1 MSTGQH
7 PLSDAKRVAR
17 IKALIHDIDVVVCM
31 YPFAFVFQQLAKVIG
46 MDSTKSRYFFS
57 TRQET
62 LRVLKQAKAPHLV
75 LISEQLNDGSGL
87 DLLRE
92 IKRMNPGHRCI
103 VVLNQNSE
111 SAQRLA
117 RQLHADA
124 CIDETSLQE
133 RTGVLIEALKAVQGG
148 KTYMDPRLQKPNPSG
163 HLADGQP
170 LSERQH
176 EILRWVAEGLSNR
189 DIGVQL
195 NITTNT
201 VRDHLSEVMRRLE
214 VSNRASAVSTAFR
227 LGLLP

>member
-31 YPFAFVFQQLAKVIG
+31 YPYAFMFQQLAKVIG
-46 MDSTKSRYFFS
+46 MDSPKSRHFFS

-62 LRVLKQAKAPHLV
+62 LSALKQAQAPHLV
-75 LISEQLNDGSGL
+75 LISEQLKDGSGL

-92 IKRMNPGHRCI
+92 IKRINPGHGCI
-103 VVLNQNSE
+103 MVLNQNSE
-111 SAQRLA
+111 STQRLA
-117 RQLHADA
+117 QKLHADA
-124 CIDETSLQE
+124 CIDETSLQD
-133 RTGVLIEALKAVQGG
+133 RTGALIDALKAVQGG
-148 KTYMDPRLQKPNPSG
+148 MTYVDPRLQNSNPSEY
-163 HLADGQP
+163 LADGQP

-189 DIGVQL
+189 DIGVRL
-195 NITTNT
+195 NITPNT

-214 VSNRASAVSTAFR
+214 VTNRASAVSTAFR

>member
-31 YPFAFVFQQLAKVIG
+31 YPYAFMFQQLAKVIG
-46 MDSTKSRYFFS
+46 MDSPKSRLFFS

-62 LRVLKQAKAPHLV
+62 LSALKQAQAPHLV
-75 LISEQLNDGSGL
+75 LISEQLKDGSGL

-92 IKRMNPGHRCI
+92 IKRINPGHGCI
-103 VVLNQNSE
+103 MVLNQNSE

-117 RQLHADA
+117 QKLHADA
-124 CIDETSLQE
+124 CIDETSLQD
-133 RTGVLIEALKAVQGG
+133 RTGALIDALKAVQGG
-148 KTYMDPRLQKPNPSG
+148 MTYVDPRLQNSNPSEYI
-163 HLADGQP
+163 ADGQP

-189 DIGVQL
+189 DIGVRL
-195 NITTNT
+195 NITPNT

-214 VSNRASAVSTAFR
+214 VTNRASAVSTAFR

>member
-31 YPFAFVFQQLAKVIG
+31 YPYAFMFQQLAKVIG
-46 MDSTKSRYFFS
+46 MDSPKSRHFFS

-62 LRVLKQAKAPHLV
+62 LSALKQAQAPHLV
-75 LISEQLNDGSGL
+75 LISEQLKDGSGL

-92 IKRMNPGHRCI
+92 IKRINPGHGCI
-103 VVLNQNSE
+103 MVLNQNSE

-117 RQLHADA
+117 QKLHADA
-124 CIDETSLQE
+124 CIDETSLQD
-133 RTGVLIEALKAVQGG
+133 RTGALIDALKAVQGG
-148 KTYMDPRLQKPNPSG
+148 MTYVDPRLQNPNPSEY
-163 HLADGQP
+163 LADGQP

-189 DIGVQL
+189 DIGVRL
-195 NITTNT
+195 NITPNT

-214 VSNRASAVSTAFR
+214 VTNRASAVSTAFR